1 MIYSLEESWFRK
13 VVNLYFCTPIST
25 NNGKCDKNM
34 SLRLEESLKL
44 VPGFSVLD
52 DS

>member
-1 MIYSLEESWFRK
+1 MIYSLEESWLRK
-13 VVNLYFCTPIST
+13 AVNLYFCTAISN
-25 NNGKCDKNM
+25 NNGEGDRNM
-34 SLRLEESLKL
+34 CLRLEESLKP